1 VVCQRVRLGPSGPG
15 AQRPVILP
23 PLEAGGIRCSVKQAS
38 RNARR
43 SRCRDA
49 KAFAK
54 APAAH
59 YATWNGRRMCFS
71 SFSFTKNNG
80 NNTRYVKK
88 VGRKKLGEGQSNQQE
103 KSDTEPSV
111 LLPFPVEEKR
121 DSCLGI
127 PTLAGPISKQTKDK
141 VKRCNKKPAH
151 PFLRTTC
158 TWKCS
163 LFAPRISFLCPR
175 PVNLSLRMLPSFA
188 QRKECF
194 NSCFV

>member
-1 VVCQRVRLGPSGPG
+1 MFGERFEDPQQQTIQVERQRDWILERSLCVDVECVFHRSALLRIMVIILDTWKKSALKSSERVSPPARKEWHRIECLTTVSG
-15 AQRPVILP
+15 R
-23 PLEAGGIRCSVKQAS
+23 
-38 RNARR
+38 
-43 SRCRDA
+43 
-49 KAFAK
+49 
-54 APAAH
+54 
-59 YATWNGRRMCFS
+59 
-71 SFSFTKNNG
+71 
-80 NNTRYVKK
+80 
-88 VGRKKLGEGQSNQQE
+88 
-103 KSDTEPSV
+103 
-111 LLPFPVEEKR
+111 EKR

-194 NSCFV
+194 NSCFVWC